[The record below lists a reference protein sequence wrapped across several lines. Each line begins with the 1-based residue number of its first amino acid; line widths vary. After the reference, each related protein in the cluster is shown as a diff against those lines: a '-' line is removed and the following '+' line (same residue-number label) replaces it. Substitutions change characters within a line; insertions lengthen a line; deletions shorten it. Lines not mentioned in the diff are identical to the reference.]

1 MRYND
6 PQGPASCP
14 ARDRAPTLLVF
25 ASMLG
30 FSVPAVALPGDTVA
44 WSFDLPATAIAS
56 QNPPYPTVAS
66 MILLETGDGVQF
78 TLAPTWDEPPSNRF
92 GPAAWIERV
101 DYVYGGSALTDFT
114 PSYPTTTG
122 NTGFRWDAGAP
133 VRSFDF
139 ASSSVMDS
147 GYKSDARRITIDFFG
162 RNRDP
167 VADRFDGTFEN
178 SVWTVLG
185 ASLADF
191 TGFSAAANS
200 KPSPIHAILSVAGYS
215 LDALSPTPS
224 NWVSGAASGGGNE
237 DGDGDDGT
245 DPFNPVPAPG
255 LASLLAIGLFAFG
268 ATRKRAGGARR
279 GVL

>member
-1 MRYND
+1 
-6 PQGPASCP
+6 
-14 ARDRAPTLLVF
+14 
-25 ASMLG
+25 
-30 FSVPAVALPGDTVA
+30 
-44 WSFDLPATAIAS
+44 
-56 QNPPYPTVAS
+56 

-78 TLAPTWDEPPSNRF
+78 TLAPTWDEPPAGRF

-114 PSYPTTTG
+114 PSYPAMTS

-147 GYKSDARRITIDFFG
+147 GYKSDAGRITIDFFG

-167 VADRFDGTFEN
+167 AADRFDDTFGN

-191 TGFSAAANS
+191 TGFSATTNS

-224 NWVSGAASGGGNE
+224 NWVSGSASGGG
-237 DGDGDDGT
+237 DSGGSDVPT
-245 DPFNPVPAPG
+245 NPVPAPG
-255 LASLLAIGLFAFG
+255 LASLLGIGLLVL
-268 ATRKRAGGARR
+268 RGARR
-279 GVL
+279 RVSD

>member
-1 MRYND
+1 MFHMLYND
-6 PQGPASCP
+6 VQGPASDP
-14 ARDRAPTLLVF
+14 ARYKAPTLLVF
-25 ASMLG
+25 ASVLG

-78 TLAPTWDEPPSNRF
+78 TLAPTWNEPPSGRF

-101 DYVYGGSALTDFT
+101 DYVYGGSPLTDFT
-114 PSYPTTTG
+114 PAYPAETG

-147 GYKSDARRITIDFFG
+147 GYKSDAGRITIDFFG

-167 VADRFDGTFEN
+167 AAARFDDTFEN

-191 TGFSAAANS
+191 TGFSATANS
-200 KPSPIHAILSVAGYS
+200 KPSPIQAILSVAGYS
-215 LDALSPTPS
+215 LEALSPTPS
-224 NWVSGAASGGGNE
+224 NWVSASGSGGG
-237 DGDGDDGT
+237 DSGGSDVPT
-245 DPFNPVPAPG
+245 NPVPAPG
-255 LASLLAIGLFAFG
+255 LASLLGIGLLVLG
-268 ATRKRAGGARR
+268 AARR
-279 GVL
+279 RVSD